1 MDREPG
7 GERPRPTGSRR
18 DRRAVAHS
26 GWGHNL
32 VEQIEW
38 GNGRDDHGHPL
49 KNLKQLRE
57 ARALV
62 DQIEDANATP

>member
-1 MDREPG
+1 MNDREQKLFDALRG
-7 GERPRPTGSRR
+7 
-18 DRRAVAHS
+18 
-26 GWGHNL
+26 L

-62 DQIEDANATP
+62 DKTEGADAPS